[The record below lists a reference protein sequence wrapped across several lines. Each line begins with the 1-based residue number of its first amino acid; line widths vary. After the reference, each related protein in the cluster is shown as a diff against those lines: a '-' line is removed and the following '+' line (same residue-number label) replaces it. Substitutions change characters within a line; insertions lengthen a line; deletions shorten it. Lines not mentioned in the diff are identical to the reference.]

1 MRKYISFPK
10 NEYASYLNRLKDNKV
25 IYTTRVS
32 NEANKYKFGE
42 IYNSDFGVLKV
53 ISLKHFSKLIDHPF
67 YHELNNN
74 QLQEIEKY
82 IDEFGYDVIGLIK
95 IE

>member
-32 NEANKYKFGE
+32 NEVNKYHFGE
-42 IYNSDFGVLKV
+42 KYNSEFGVLKV
-53 ISLKHFSKLIDHPF
+53 ISLKHFSKLSDHPF
-67 YHELNNN
+67 YSELSNE
-74 QLQEIEKY
+74 QLQEIETY
-82 IDEFGYDVIGLIK
+82 IDELGYDVIGLIK
-95 IE
+95 L